1 MVEVGAVEGDVI
13 GIVVVPAEVMVVPG
27 GEMGVP
33 GGEMGVAAANCPLPR
48 PLPPPLLGGGFAVA
62 LGVLMVGVL

>member
-13 GIVVVPAEVMVVPG
+13 GIVVVPAEVMV
-27 GEMGVP
+27 VP